1 MQDPW
6 FLMNNKISSDNIY
19 PVRITSYDMLYMP
32 VLRNA
37 CPRLL
42 HNLTATT
49 YTFRE
54 TETQIKQ
61 SYKSTKRQIY
71 YLKPLI

>member
-19 PVRITSYDMLYMP
+19 PVRITSYDMLSMP

-37 CPRLL
+37 YYIILPQLPILLEIKRLKSN
-42 HNLTATT
+42 NLTRAL
-49 YTFRE
+49 RD
-54 TETQIKQ
+54 
-61 SYKSTKRQIY
+61 KSI
-71 YLKPLI
+71 I

>member
-19 PVRITSYDMLYMP
+19 PVRITSYDMLSMP

-37 CPRLL
+37 YYIILPQLPILLERKRLKSN
-42 HNLTATT
+42 NLTRAL
-49 YTFRE
+49 RD
-54 TETQIKQ
+54 
-61 SYKSTKRQIY
+61 KSI
-71 YLKPLI
+71 I